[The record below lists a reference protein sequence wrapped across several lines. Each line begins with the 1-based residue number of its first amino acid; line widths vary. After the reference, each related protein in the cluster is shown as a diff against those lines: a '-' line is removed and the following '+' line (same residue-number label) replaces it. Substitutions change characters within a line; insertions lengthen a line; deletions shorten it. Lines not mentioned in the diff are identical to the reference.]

1 MNILLILAIPEVHLQ
16 ILGQPQDEYVLI
28 DGSDMVVAVC
38 QANGTGPDLNL
49 TWLIDDQNID
59 LLKAAEVVSKK
70 VDIRDNFFT
79 FETRLSFSYEQ
90 SHGNVTCVP
99 NGVWQKRHCASFVMQ
114 KEKNVSEEEE
124 VPAPKHRV
132 NYVILITIFGS
143 VTILGIFC
151 AILIWKVY
159 DNTGRYPMIHDLQ
172 LPNIPS
178 TSIEDPD
185 YIYADENENS
195 KETYDLP
202 SYDKQVQGKMFNV
215 EDLHRIYQM
224 KVGAIYTRWMGT
236 INLSSKEKRCVV
248 VTTPSENGSQQNE
261 RSWDQYVKRM
271 LDIPENPN
279 IVTIEG
285 FCVDGGKICLFHTHL
300 NCKTLEKHLRI
311 PLEGNI
317 EKMPSVAM
325 TITEVMKKRANVI
338 IRKFLYFFFQF
349 VHPGL
354 STKKILLTDQ
364 ADCKL
369 YDFCLTKDARNTV
382 RTYKKQNDFFDYN
395 APPEVVSRSEYNCES
410 DVWYVALVIWEILQP
425 GSSPF
430 TIKGNTT
437 VLEKWPN
444 AYEEIRNELL
454 FNCWTSDCSLRPE
467 ISKIRSSFMQ
477 ICGLSVQSEYT
488 HCQGNNR
495 DKKMG
500 DTNPY
505 ERSLN
510 VT

>member
-1 MNILLILAIPEVHLQ
+1 
-16 ILGQPQDEYVLI
+16 
-28 DGSDMVVAVC
+28 
-38 QANGTGPDLNL
+38 
-49 TWLIDDQNID
+49 
-59 LLKAAEVVSKK
+59 
-70 VDIRDNFFT
+70 
-79 FETRLSFSYEQ
+79 
-90 SHGNVTCVP
+90 
-99 NGVWQKRHCASFVMQ
+99 
-114 KEKNVSEEEE
+114 KNVSEEEE

-143 VTILGIFC
+143 VTILGIIC
-151 AILIWKVY
+151 ALFIWKVY
-159 DNTGRYPMIHDLQ
+159 DCRKQTRSIGKEDPAKDKSFQNDNTGRYPTIHDLQ

-178 TSIEDPD
+178 TSIEDHD
-185 YIYADENENS
+185 YIYADEEENS

-202 SYDKQVQGKMFNV
+202 SYDKQVQGKMYNV
-215 EDLHRIYQM
+215 EDLQRIYQM
-224 KVGAIYTRWMGT
+224 KVGPIYTRWMGT
-236 INLSSKEKRCVV
+236 INLSSEEKRCVV

-279 IVTIEG
+279 IVTMEG
-285 FCVDGGKICLFHTHL
+285 FCVDGGQICLFHTHL
-300 NCKTLEKHLRI
+300 NCKTLDKHLRI
-311 PLEGNI
+311 PLEGNV
-317 EKMPSVAM
+317 EKTPSVAM
-325 TITEVMKKRANVI
+325 TITEVMKYVI
-338 IRKFLYFFFQF
+338 GILKGMELIHSYGF

-364 ADCKL
+364 AECKL
-369 YDFCLTKDARNTV
+369 YDFCLTKDARHTV

-395 APPEVVSRSEYNCES
+395 APPEVVSRNEYTCES
-410 DVWYVALVIWEILQP
+410 DVWYIALVIWEILQP

-437 VLEKWPN
+437 VLEKWPH
-444 AYEEIRNELL
+444 AYEEIRNEML

-488 HCQGNNR
+488 HCL
-495 DKKMG
+495 DKNSDKNMG

-510 VT
+510 VP